1 MIIYINPTTIDITRQ
16 LIDLFISRRQM
27 EKFKV
32 WNLGKEILNIHNM
45 QFKIK
50 GQIVFGKAFEVL
62 SHPSRIIIVIIII
75 EKPFSFT
82 PFLPLNVFD

>member
-1 MIIYINPTTIDITRQ
+1 
-16 LIDLFISRRQM
+16 M